1 MTDLLTALATGFG
14 LALVI
19 EGLVVVMLPR
29 RLDAMVRAIAELSF
43 AARRR
48 AGLALVAAGVA
59 VVWFVRT
66 ISG

>member
-1 MTDLLTALATGFG
+1 MTDLLMALATGFG

-29 RLDAMVRAIAELSF
+29 RLDAIVRAFAELPF

-66 ISG
+66 IAG

>member
-19 EGLVVVMLPR
+19 EGLVIMMLPR
-29 RLDAMVRAIAELSF
+29 RLDAMVRAFAEISF

-48 AGLALVAAGVA
+48 AGLVLVGAGVA
-59 VVWFVRT
+59 VVWLVRT
-66 ISG
+66 IAG